1 MKRSA
6 RATNGVAAIKSRVFG
21 KRERQRE
28 REREREKERERE
40 REKRG
45 RKGRK
50 KKQKRKRTRVHESHG
65 RLCMAVSPVLRTANI
80 CQWEFNFRD
89 RRSDKINSRP
99 FRN

>member
-1 MKRSA
+1 
-6 RATNGVAAIKSRVFG
+6 V
-21 KRERQRE
+21 
-28 REREREKERERE
+28 EK
-40 REKRG
+40 
-45 RKGRK
+45 KGRGGSG
-50 KKQKRKRTRVHESHG
+50 RAFRESHG